1 MIQLSITVF
10 TFVNIFVSVSG
21 SYDCLLVVQKGCL
34 HPEIESGSSDNK
46 LI

>member
-21 SYDCLLVVQKGCL
+21 SYESLSGVQIRCQ
-34 HPEIESGSSDNK
+34 HQEIALDSRDNMS
-46 LI
+46 I